1 MKKTTEIATTN
12 KFELT
17 YAQITELKSVN
28 DFAQQAY
35 IVNSNQRTLCEKA
48 FVMYEDLKKASNK
61 DALEMACDYIQMSK
75 STVIQMSHVGEILKE
90 HYVLIPDE
98 WGTTKIAELWKVKG
112 ENKLNDI
119 ENFLILNGKKLDYM
133 TVKES
138 RDAIK
143 EYNERLIEVNYEE
156 ENTGNDGG
164 KTDGTEEGNDT
175 GDSGQDNGHVENAIG
190 IINRFIELGV
200 GYQLDDSDI
209 NDLKYIL
216 KFAL

>member
-1 MKKTTEIATTN
+1 MKKATEIVTTN

-48 FVMYEDLKKASNK
+48 FIMYEDLKKASNK

-98 WGTTKIAELWKVKG
+98 WGTAKIAELWKVKG
-112 ENKLNDI
+112 ESKLDDI
-119 ENFLILNGKKLDYM
+119 KEFLILCGKKLDYM
-133 TVKES
+133 TVKEL

-143 EYNERLIEVNYEE
+143 EYNERLIEVDYEDE
-156 ENTGNDGG
+156 DIENDSGESN
-164 KTDGTEEGNDT
+164 GTEERNDT
-175 GDSGQDNGHVENAIG
+175 GDNGQDNGHIENAIG
-190 IINRFIELGV
+190 IINRLIECGT
-200 GYQLDDSDI
+200 GYELDDSDI
-209 NDLKYIL
+209 
-216 KFAL
+216 

>member
-1 MKKTTEIATTN
+1 MKKTTEIVTTN

-28 DFAQQAY
+28 EFVEQASL
-35 IVNSNQRTLCEKA
+35 VNNNQRKLCEKA

-75 STVIQMSHVGEILKE
+75 STIIQMSHVGEILKE
-90 HYVLIPDE
+90 HDVLIPNE

-112 ENKLNDI
+112 ESKLDDI
-119 ENFLILNGKKLDYM
+119 KEFLLLCGKKLDYM
-133 TVKES
+133 TVKEL

-143 EYNERLIEVNYEE
+143 EYNERLIEVDYEK
-156 ENTGNDGG
+156 ENIGSDSGESN
-164 KTDGTEEGNDT
+164 GTEERNYN
-175 GDSGQDNGHVENAIG
+175 GDNGQDNGHIENAIG
-190 IINRFIELGV
+190 IINRLIESGS

-209 NDLKYIL
+209 ADLKYIL

>member
-1 MKKTTEIATTN
+1 MKKTTEISTTN

-28 DFAQQAY
+28 EFVEMARL
-35 IVNSNQRTLCEKA
+35 VNSNQRMLCGQA
-48 FVMYEDLKKASNK
+48 FIMYEDLKKASNK

-90 HYVLIPDE
+90 HGVLIPNE

-112 ENKLNDI
+112 ESKLDVI
-119 ENFLILNGKKLDYM
+119 EDFLVAYGTKLDYM
-133 TVKES
+133 TVKEL

-143 EYNERLIEVNYEE
+143 EFNERLIEVDYEE
-156 ENTGNDGG
+156 ENIGNDSGE
-164 KTDGTEEGNDT
+164 TDGTEEGNDT
-175 GDSGQDNGHVENAIG
+175 GVIGQGNGHIKNAIG
-190 IINRFIELGV
+190 IINRLIECGT
-200 GYQLDDSDI
+200 GYELDDSDI
-209 NDLKYIL
+209 SDLKYIL

>member
-17 YAQITELKSVN
+17 YTQITELKSVN
-28 DFAQQAY
+28 EFVEMARV
-35 IVNSNQRTLCEKA
+35 VNNNQRMLCGQA
-48 FVMYEDLKKASNK
+48 FIMYEDLKKASNN

-90 HYVLIPDE
+90 HNILIPDE

-112 ENKLNDI
+112 ESKLDDI
-119 ENFLILNGKKLDYM
+119 KEFLLLYGKKLDYM
-133 TVKES
+133 TVKEL

-143 EYNERLIEVNYEE
+143 EYNEKLIEVNYEK
-156 ENTGNDGG
+156 ENIKNDSGE
-164 KTDGTEEGNDT
+164 TDGTEKGNDT
-175 GDSGQDNGHVENAIG
+175 GDSGQDNGHIENAIG
-190 IINRFIELGV
+190 IINRLVKLGT

-209 NDLKYIL
+209 ADLKYIL
-216 KFAL
+216 NFAL

>member
-1 MKKTTEIATTN
+1 MKKATEIATTN

-28 DFAQQAY
+28 EFVEMAR
-35 IVNSNQRTLCEKA
+35 IVNNNQRMLCGQA
-48 FVMYEDLKKASNK
+48 FIMYEDLKKASNK

-90 HYVLIPDE
+90 HGILIPNE

-112 ENKLNDI
+112 ESKLDVI
-119 ENFLILNGKKLDYM
+119 EDFLVAYAKKLDYM
-133 TVKES
+133 TVKEL

-143 EYNERLIEVNYEE
+143 EYNERLIEVDYEK
-156 ENTGNDGG
+156 ENIRNDSGEIN
-164 KTDGTEEGNDT
+164 GTEEGNDT
-175 GDSGQDNGHVENAIG
+175 GDSGQDNGHIENTIG
-190 IINRFIELGV
+190 IINRLIEFGA

>member
-1 MKKTTEIATTN
+1 MKKATEISTTN

-28 DFAQQAY
+28 EFVKQAC
-35 IVNSNQRTLCEKA
+35 IVNSNQRDLCKKA
-48 FVMYEDLKKASNK
+48 FVMYEDLKKASNN

-90 HYVLIPDE
+90 HNVLIPDE
-98 WGTTKIAELWKVKG
+98 WGTAKIAELWKVKG
-112 ENKLNDI
+112 ESKLDDI
-119 ENFLILNGKKLDYM
+119 KEFLLLYEKKLDYM
-133 TVKES
+133 TVKEL

-156 ENTGNDGG
+156 ENTGNDSG

-175 GDSGQDNGHVENAIG
+175 GDSGQDNGHVKNAIG
-190 IINRFIELGV
+190 IINRFIELGA

-216 KFAL
+216 KFSL

>member
-133 TVKES
+133 TVKEL

-143 EYNERLIEVNYEE
+143 EYNERLIGVNYEE
-156 ENTGNDGG
+156 ENIGNDSGE
-164 KTDGTEEGNDT
+164 TDGTEEGNDT

>member
-28 DFAQQAY
+28 DFVEHAH
-35 IVNSNQRTLCEKA
+35 IVNGGQKILCEKA

-112 ENKLNDI
+112 ESKLDDI
-119 ENFLILNGKKLDYM
+119 KEFLLLHGKELDYM
-133 TVKES
+133 TVKEL

-156 ENTGNDGG
+156 ENIGNDSGE
-164 KTDGTEEGNDT
+164 TDGTEEGNDT
-175 GDSGQDNGHVENAIG
+175 GDSGQNNGHIENAIG
-190 IINRFIELGV
+190 IINRLIEFGS
-200 GYQLDDSDI
+200 GYELDDSDI
-209 NDLKYIL
+209 ADLKYIL
-216 KFAL
+216 KFVF

>member
-1 MKKTTEIATTN
+1 MKKATEISTTN

-28 DFAQQAY
+28 EFVEQAC

-75 STVIQMSHVGEILKE
+75 ATVIQMSHVGEILKE
-90 HYVLIPDE
+90 HGILIPNE
-98 WGTTKIAELWKVKG
+98 WGTSKIAELWKVKG
-112 ENKLNDI
+112 ESKIDVI
-119 ENFLILNGKKLDYM
+119 EDFLVAYAKELDYM
-133 TVKES
+133 TVKEL

-143 EYNERLIEVNYEE
+143 EFNERLIEVNYEE
-156 ENTGNDGG
+156 ENTGNDSGE
-164 KTDGTEEGNDT
+164 TDGTEKGNDT
-175 GDSGQDNGHVENAIG
+175 GDSGQDNGHIENAIR
-190 IINRFIELGV
+190 IINRLVELGA

-209 NDLKYIL
+209 ADLKYII

>member
-1 MKKTTEIATTN
+1 MKKTTEISTTN

-28 DFAQQAY
+28 EFVEMARL
-35 IVNSNQRTLCEKA
+35 VNSNQRMLCGQA
-48 FVMYEDLKKASNK
+48 FIMYEDLKKASNK

-90 HYVLIPDE
+90 HGVLIPNE

-112 ENKLNDI
+112 ESKLDVI
-119 ENFLILNGKKLDYM
+119 EDFLVAYGTKLDYM
-133 TVKES
+133 TVKEL

-143 EYNERLIEVNYEE
+143 EFNERLIEVDYEE
-156 ENTGNDGG
+156 ENIGNDSGE
-164 KTDGTEEGNDT
+164 TDGTEERNNI
-175 GDSGQDNGHVENAIG
+175 GDNGQDNGHIENAIG
-190 IINRFIELGV
+190 IINRLIEFGS

>member
-1 MKKTTEIATTN
+1 MKKTTEISTTN

-28 DFAQQAY
+28 EFVEMARL
-35 IVNSNQRTLCEKA
+35 VNSNQRMLCGQA
-48 FVMYEDLKKASNK
+48 FIMYEDLKKASNK
-61 DALEMACDYIQMSK
+61 DVLEMACDYIQMSK

-90 HYVLIPDE
+90 HNVLIPDE

-112 ENKLNDI
+112 ESKLDVI
-119 ENFLILNGKKLDYM
+119 EDFLVAYAKELDYM
-133 TVKES
+133 TVKEL

-143 EYNERLIEVNYEE
+143 EYNERLIGVNYEE
-156 ENTGNDGG
+156 ENIGNDSRE
-164 KTDGTEEGNDT
+164 TNGTEEGNGT
-175 GDSGQDNGHVENAIG
+175 GDSGQDNGHTENAIR
-190 IINRFIELGV
+190 IINRLVEFGS

-209 NDLKYIL
+209 ADLKYIL

>member
-1 MKKTTEIATTN
+1 MKKATEIVTTN

-48 FVMYEDLKKASNK
+48 FIMYEDLKKASNK

-112 ENKLNDI
+112 ESKLDDI
-119 ENFLILNGKKLDYM
+119 KEFLILCGKKLDYM
-133 TVKES
+133 TVKEL

-143 EYNERLIEVNYEE
+143 EYNERLIEVDYEDE
-156 ENTGNDGG
+156 DIENDSGESN
-164 KTDGTEEGNDT
+164 GTEEGNDT
-175 GDSGQDNGHVENAIG
+175 GDNGQDNGHIENAIG
-190 IINRFIELGV
+190 IINRLIECGT
-200 GYQLDDSDI
+200 GYELDDSDI
-209 NDLKYIL
+209 AELKYIL
-216 KFAL
+216 KFVL

>member
-1 MKKTTEIATTN
+1 MKKTTEIVTTN

-35 IVNSNQRTLCEKA
+35 IVNSNQRNLCEKA

-75 STVIQMSHVGEILKE
+75 STIIQMSHVGEILKE

-98 WGTTKIAELWKVKG
+98 WGTAKIAELWKVKG
-112 ENKLNDI
+112 ESKLDDI
-119 ENFLILNGKKLDYM
+119 KEFLLLYGKKLDYM
-133 TVKES
+133 TVKEL

-143 EYNERLIEVNYEE
+143 EYNERLIEVDYEE
-156 ENTGNDGG
+156 ENNGNDSGESN
-164 KTDGTEEGNDT
+164 GTEEGNGT
-175 GDSGQDNGHVENAIG
+175 GDNGQDNGHIENAIG
-190 IINRFIELGV
+190 IINRLIECGT
-200 GYQLDDSDI
+200 GYELDDSDI
-209 NDLKYIL
+209 SDLKYIL